1 MDIKNFCDSIMRMYL
16 YADMI
21 KAIHLST
28 EIYWEHSLCDDAQDK
43 IRDKIDVYKRQANTV
58 FFFT

>member
-28 EIYWEHSLCDDAQDK
+28 EIYWEHSLCDDAQG
-43 IRDKIDVYKRQANTV
+43 
-58 FFFT
+58 